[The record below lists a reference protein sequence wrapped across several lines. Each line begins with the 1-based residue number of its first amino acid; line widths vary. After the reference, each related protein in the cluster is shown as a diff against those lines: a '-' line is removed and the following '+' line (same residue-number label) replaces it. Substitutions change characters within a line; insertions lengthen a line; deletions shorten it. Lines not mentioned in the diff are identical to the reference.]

1 MSPKR
6 KHSKLSNHSAA
17 ITRNFVTKLGETGET
32 GARGG
37 WLGGAWG
44 GCNIFSRVSSKR
56 LFLIPDRS
64 A

>member
-44 GCNIFSRVSSKR
+44 GCGA
-56 LFLIPDRS
+56 LL
-64 A
+64 